1 MQNQQINR
9 LKGIVGIANKAGY
22 IVFGADNLKQYTKKL
37 YLVVKSDDI
46 GKNANKIVENLGV
59 ECVEIEKQIMQQITN
74 SNNCKIFAVRNKGLS
89 EQILKIIRGENIG

>member
-46 GKNANKIVENLGV
+46 GKNSNKIIDMLNID
-59 ECVEIEKQIMQQITN
+59 CVVLEKQIMQQITN
-74 SNNCKIFAVRNKGLS
+74 SNNCKIFAIRNKGLS
-89 EQILKIIRGENIG
+89 EQIIKILRSEQIG

>member
-22 IVFGADNLKQYTKKL
+22 VVFGADNLKQYTKKL

-46 GKNANKIVENLGV
+46 GKNSNKIVENLGV

>member
-1 MQNQQINR
+1 MQNQQINK

-46 GKNANKIVENLGV
+46 GKNSNKVVENLGI
-59 ECVEIEKQIMQQITN
+59 EWVEIEKQIMQQITN
-74 SNNCKIFAVRNKGLS
+74 SDNCKIFAVRNKGLS

>member
-37 YLVVKSDDI
+37 YLVVKSDEVASFFF
-46 GKNANKIVENLGV
+46 KSSL
-59 ECVEIEKQIMQQITN
+59 
-74 SNNCKIFAVRNKGLS
+74 AVSALS
-89 EQILKIIRGENIG
+89 LERLLIST

>member
-1 MQNQQINR
+1 MQNQQINK

-22 IVFGADNLKQYTKKL
+22 IVFGADNLKQYSKKL

-46 GKNANKIVENLGV
+46 GKNSNKVVDMLNID
-59 ECVEIEKQIMQQITN
+59 CVVLEKQVMQQITN
-74 SNNCKIFAVRNKGLS
+74 SENCKIFAIRNKGLS